1 MANIKEAIGSL
12 SFEEQEQVKQYVTS
26 IKEIKKKIEELI
38 SKGKANMQEGG
49 NMSSGL
55 VLHDEE

>member
-26 IKEIKKKIEELI
+26 IKQIKKKIEELI

>member
-1 MANIKEAIGSL
+1 MASIKEAISSL

-26 IKEIKKKIEELI
+26 IKEIKKKIGELI
-38 SKGKANMQEGG
+38 AKGKANMQEGG